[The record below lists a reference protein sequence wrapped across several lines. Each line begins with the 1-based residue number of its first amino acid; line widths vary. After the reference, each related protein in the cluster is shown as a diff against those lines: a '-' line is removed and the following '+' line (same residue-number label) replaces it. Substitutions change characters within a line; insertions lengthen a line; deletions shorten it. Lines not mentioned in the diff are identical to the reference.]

1 VAGRAQ
7 TLRRRKHL
15 AAGVVTPSAT
25 STYLRDATYPPPRRI
40 TTRSSTA
47 EIHSRGLRKLTR
59 YSTNNR
65 RRCRARE
72 HPEEGGYRRP
82 QRFTMMLPMPGCRLR
97 WSRGFFAAQGM
108 YAHPRGRA
116 CSPRCVRSDR
126 FPARSHA
133 ASQPGAPACSV
144 CTFPTSTRSKMPTAT
159 PPSRQPMPP
168 LSRPPMDVL
177 RRYRSGADVD
187 TPTDH
192 RAAADGETRPR
203 RDEGHAKPPRRS
215 VTAADRC
222 ATARESAP
230 ARELQRGQ
238 LGLLTGRG

>member
-1 VAGRAQ
+1 MAGRAQ

-25 STYLRDATYPPPRRI
+25 STYLRDPTYPPPRRI
-40 TTRSSTA
+40 TTRSSAA

-97 WSRGFFAAQGM
+97 RSRGFFAVQGM

-133 ASQPGAPACSV
+133 ASQPGVPACSV

-159 PPSRQPMPP
+159 PPSRQPMPHCRGRRWTFCDGIEAGRMSTP
-168 LSRPPMDVL
+168 RLTTVQQPMVRL
-177 RRYRSGADVD
+177 G
-187 TPTDH
+187 
-192 RAAADGETRPR
+192 RAAMRVMRSCPDDPSQ
-203 RDEGHAKPPRRS
+203 PPIAVRLPVR
-215 VTAADRC
+215 VLL
-222 ATARESAP
+222 RESSKGVSSAC
-230 ARELQRGQ
+230 
-238 LGLLTGRG
+238 